1 LQATKKNLLVIANCE
16 PLEHLGSGYVI
27 KNFLSILEN
36 YFLLEL
42 RTPKDYKP
50 IKFLKNKA
58 KFYQTSWGMLQQVRK
73 ATQSKKADA
82 VLFFGGEAWLAA
94 QYLGLF
100 KPSIKRLHHSN
111 GIEPVYAT
119 ATASFSNSN
128 KTGYKIIGQVSRKSF
143 SNMHGIVLHNIHDSE
158 WLQQYMQIKQER
170 ILYVPIPLPQ
180 IMLSLQNPSIQQRP
194 KTIGFC
200 GSWML
205 RKGSDI
211 VVAVMNKLLV
221 QFPDWELY
229 IIGQPSNFNV
239 KEHFAADVCQ
249 QINIVPMIT
258 SKEGMIDMLQQ
269 IRIMFLPSRL
279 ESFGLVF
286 TEAMACGCVL
296 VAGKTGFNYTI
307 KDEAIIIE
315 GADVAAYENAIS
327 QLMSNEKYCSDIASK
342 GYQLVQELNWSSIE
356 AKYLSFINS
365 RINSN

>member
-1 LQATKKNLLVIANCE
+1 LQVTKKTLLVIANCE

-27 KNFLSILEN
+27 KEFLSILESH
-36 YFLLEL
+36 FVLEL

-50 IKFLKNKA
+50 IKFMKNKA
-58 KFYQTSWGMLQQVRK
+58 KFYQTSWSMLQQVRK
-73 ATQSKKADA
+73 GTQNKKADA

-100 KPSIKRLHHSN
+100 RPSIKRLHHSN

-119 ATASFSNSN
+119 GTASFSNTN
-128 KTGYKIIGQVSRKSF
+128 KTGYKVIGQVSRKSF

-158 WLQQYMQIKQER
+158 WLQQHMKIKQDR

-180 IMLSLQNPSIQQRP
+180 TMLGLQNPPIQQRS
-194 KTIGFC
+194 KAIGFC

-229 IIGQPSNFNV
+229 FIGQPSSFDV
-239 KEHFAADVCQ
+239 KEHFTTNVCQ
-249 QINIVPMIT
+249 QIKVVPMIT
-258 SKEGMIDMLQQ
+258 TKEGMIDMLQHM
-269 IRIMFLPSRL
+269 RIMFLPSRL

-286 TEAMACGCVL
+286 TEAMACGCAL

-307 KDEAIIIE
+307 KDEAIIVDCDD
-315 GADVAAYENAIS
+315 AAAYENAINN
-327 QLMSNEKYCSDIASK
+327 LMSNETYCADIANK
-342 GYQLVQELNWSSIE
+342 GYQLVQELDWYSIE

-365 RINSN
+365 TINSN